1 VLSWR
6 KIRDEVGAALTG
18 ARRAAKGRIRIVVK
32 RQDMMLYEGKRCWRP
47 RDRRVVETMGAP
59 GSLEDKEN

>member
-32 RQDMMLYEGKRCWRP
+32 RQDMMYTKE
-47 RDRRVVETMGAP
+47 RDAGDQEIVESSRQWEHLAR
-59 GSLEDKEN
+59 